1 MCERNSDVS
10 QSNIEST
17 EMAKWDPVVVKR
29 ALRAVRPVAKRY
41 FRSEVRGLDAMPP
54 GGALVVS
61 NHSGGLFTMDVAAF
75 AVDFYDTFGYER
87 PIYTLSHEYILRGPP
102 GDLFGRLGFIRAS
115 RDNAAAA
122 LRSGGIVIDFPGGE
136 YDVYRPTS
144 AQNVVD
150 FHGRTGYV
158 TTAIQAGVPIV
169 PTVSIGAQENQF
181 YLSRGTWLAHLLRLD
196 KLPRANFL
204 PISFGLPFGLS
215 AVIPINLPLPTKIVT
230 QVLEP
235 IDIAAQFGENADPAD
250 VDAGV
255 RASMQQALDKLAEE
269 RRFPVLG

>member
-1 MCERNSDVS
+1 MS
-10 QSNIEST
+10 QSDIAPT
-17 EMAKWDPVVVKR
+17 EMARWDPGLVKR
-29 ALRAVRPVAKRY
+29 AITVVRPVAKRY
-41 FRSEVRGLDAMPP
+41 FRSEVRGLNAIPP

-102 GDLFGRLGFIRAS
+102 GQLFVRLGFIRAS
-115 RDNAAAA
+115 RDNATAA

-136 YDVYRPTS
+136 YDVYRPTR
-144 AQNVVD
+144 AQDVID

-169 PTVSIGAQENQF
+169 PMVSIGAQENQI

-196 KLPRANFL
+196 KLPRASFL
-204 PISFGLPFGLS
+204 PISFGFPFGLS

-230 QVLEP
+230 EVLEP
-235 IDIAAQFGENADPAD
+235 IDIAAQFGTNADPIE
-250 VDAGV
+250 VDGHV
-255 RASMQQALDKLAEE
+255 RALMQEALDKLAAE
-269 RRFPVLG
+269 RRFPILG

>member
-1 MCERNSDVS
+1 
-10 QSNIEST
+10 
-17 EMAKWDPVVVKR
+17 
-29 ALRAVRPVAKRY
+29 
-41 FRSEVRGLDAMPP
+41 MPP
-54 GGALVVS
+54 SGALVVS

-102 GDLFGRLGFIRAS
+102 GEVFARLGFIRAS

-122 LRSGGIVIDFPGGE
+122 LRSGGVVINFPGGE
-136 YDVYRPTS
+136 YDVYRPTL
-144 AQNVVD
+144 AQNVID

-158 TTAIQAGVPIV
+158 TTAIQACVPIV

-204 PISFGLPFGLS
+204 PLSFGFPFGLS

-250 VDAGV
+250 VDARV
-255 RASMQQALDKLAEE
+255 RALMQQALDKLAAE
-269 RRFPVLG
+269 RRFPILG

>member
-1 MCERNSDVS
+1 
-10 QSNIEST
+10 
-17 EMAKWDPVVVKR
+17 
-29 ALRAVRPVAKRY
+29 
-41 FRSEVRGLDAMPP
+41 
-54 GGALVVS
+54 LVVS

-102 GDLFGRLGFIRAS
+102 GQLFVRLGFIRAS
-115 RDNAAAA
+115 RDNATAA

-136 YDVYRPTS
+136 YDVYRPTR
-144 AQNVVD
+144 AQDVID

-169 PTVSIGAQENQF
+169 PMVSIGAQENQI

-196 KLPRANFL
+196 KLPRASFL
-204 PISFGLPFGLS
+204 PISFGFPFGLS

-230 QVLEP
+230 EVLEP
-235 IDIAAQFGENADPAD
+235 IDIAAQFGTNADPIE
-250 VDAGV
+250 VDGHV
-255 RASMQQALDKLAEE
+255 RALMQEALDKLAAE
-269 RRFPVLG
+269 RRFPILG